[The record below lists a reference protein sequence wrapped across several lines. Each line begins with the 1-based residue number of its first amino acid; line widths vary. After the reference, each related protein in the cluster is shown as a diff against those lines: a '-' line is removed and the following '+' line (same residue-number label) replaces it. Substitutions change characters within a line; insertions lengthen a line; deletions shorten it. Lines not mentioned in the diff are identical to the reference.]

1 MIPNNRPLIL
11 IIMRPNG
18 GMFGENDYTNA
29 VHSGPSSFRAL
40 LVQSEVAYDVE
51 DRNRRK
57 EHQRVRSTKATP
69 LDISSGR
76 YRLAV
81 DLHVRTHDPRTSLRL
96 VSSVLSVSWST
107 HYCDDVV
114 PWNTMGLVPWCGV
127 KDLLTVDE
135 AVPS

>member
-1 MIPNNRPLIL
+1 MNGLSGNVSTEDCRAYLGVEL
-11 IIMRPNG
+11 LAGSGDQNHLHDDSEQSLTYARNLRSNG

-81 DLHVRTHDPRTSLRL
+81 DSDVRTCTRSPIIPQS
-96 VSSVLSVSWST
+96 
-107 HYCDDVV
+107 
-114 PWNTMGLVPWCGV
+114 
-127 KDLLTVDE
+127 
-135 AVPS
+135 